1 MRLEMM
7 PLDTERFV
15 QNVEYWC
22 KLKGEPP
29 TIACKNS
36 GAGKDMISNLKRGS
50 YPSVVKVQQ
59 LAQYLGCTVS
69 DLLGETGTA
78 TQVLDERYA
87 PFLDLFAELDP
98 AEQTKVVGD
107 MLRRKNKK

>member
-1 MRLEMM
+1 ML
-7 PLDTERFV
+7 LDAELFV

-29 TIACKNS
+29 TIACEKS
-36 GAGKDMISNLKRGS
+36 GAGRSFVANIKRGS
-50 YPSVVKVQQ
+50 FPSVAKVQQ

-69 DLLGETGTA
+69 DLLGESGGA
-78 TQVLDERYA
+78 AAQVMDERYA

-98 AEQTKVVGD
+98 AEQTKIVGE

>member
-1 MRLEMM
+1 M
-7 PLDTERFV
+7 PLDAERFV

-29 TIACKNS
+29 TIACEKS
-36 GAGKDMISNLKRGS
+36 GAGRSLIANIKRGS
-50 YPSVVKVQQ
+50 FPSVAKVQQ

-87 PFLDLFAELDP
+87 PFIDLFAELDP

-107 MLRRKNKK
+107 MPRRKNKK

>member
-1 MRLEMM
+1 M

-29 TIACKNS
+29 TIACEKS
-36 GAGKDMISNLKRGS
+36 GAGRSLIANIKRGS
-50 YPSVVKVQQ
+50 FPSVAK
-59 LAQYLGCTVS
+59 
-69 DLLGETGTA
+69 
-78 TQVLDERYA
+78 VLDERYA
-87 PFLDLFAELDP
+87 PFIDLFAELDP

>member
-1 MRLEMM
+1 M
-7 PLDTERFV
+7 DTELFV
-15 QNVEYWC
+15 QNVECWC

-50 YPSVVKVQQ
+50 FPSVAKVQQ

-69 DLLGETGTA
+69 DLLGESCTVPNSDTFSADELHLLAAYRAAPAPIRAIVDTA
-78 TQVLDERYA
+78 LKPYE
-87 PFLDLFAELDP
+87 
-98 AEQTKVVGD
+98 G
-107 MLRRKNKK
+107 

>member
-1 MRLEMM
+1 MQAEGSPTYRSLSRKRCGQGFSDK
-7 PLDTERFV
+7 P
-15 QNVEYWC
+15 
-22 KLKGEPP
+22 KKGQSP
-29 TIACKNS
+29 S
-36 GAGKDMISNLKRGS
+36 LGKA
-50 YPSVVKVQQ
+50 QQ

-87 PFLDLFAELDP
+87 PFIDLFAELDP